1 MTLGFNFFTDYR
13 PKFKGLRLTVF
24 CGSAASQKPAD
35 NNGNKNMRQSGLRI
49 KLKTLWL
56 SGAVFQGKFEIL
68 NFHIRQVQEAVNSY
82 NVIKTV

>member
-1 MTLGFNFFTDYR
+1 
-13 PKFKGLRLTVF
+13 
-24 CGSAASQKPAD
+24 
-35 NNGNKNMRQSGLRI
+35 MRQSGLRI
-49 KLKTLWL
+49 KFKTLWL